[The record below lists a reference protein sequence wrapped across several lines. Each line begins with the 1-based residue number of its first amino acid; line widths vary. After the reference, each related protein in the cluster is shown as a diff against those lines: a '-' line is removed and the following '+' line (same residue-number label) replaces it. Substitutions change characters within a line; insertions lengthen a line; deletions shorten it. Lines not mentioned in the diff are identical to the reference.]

1 MVLNESW
8 EWDTQ
13 ENELVIVL
21 LSGNFK
27 VESDKGN
34 WETKNG
40 RKDVFS
46 GVAHTLYLPS
56 GTKFTLTA
64 TSDALISF
72 MSILLGRSTHVLL
85 GEKSDL
91 GMGRL

>member
-1 MVLNESW
+1 MALNETW

-34 WETKNG
+34 WETLNG
-40 RKDVFS
+40 RTDVFN

-64 TSDALISF
+64 TSDDLDLSLIH
-72 MSILLGRSTHVLL
+72 I
-85 GEKSDL
+85 
-91 GMGRL
+91 